1 MRCILFLLCSLGP
14 LLPARAAVLIH
25 EYALRG
31 SLDDN
36 LGGPALTSLGGDI
49 TALGY
54 IFAANQGL
62 SLRSALPTPTNYSL
76 EFSFKLDSTVGATK
90 LVDFHNRADDTGLYQ
105 TNGRL
110 NYFPNATSSV
120 VDFAPGTDV
129 HVVLTRDSATDIVT
143 GYVNG
148 QQRFSFVDTALDA
161 THPNDRLYFFADDRF
176 QGGASDASGGT
187 INYLRMFNGALTASE
202 VNALFLA
209 SPPLAVPEA
218 PVAALLSIGLA
229 VTLMKLGRRR

>member
-1 MRCILFLLCSLGP
+1 MRCIVFLLCSLGP

-62 SLRSALPTPTNYSL
+62 NLRSALPTPADYSL
-76 EFSFKLDSTVGATK
+76 EFSFKLDSTIGATK
-90 LVDFHNRADDTGLYQ
+90 LVDFHNRADSTGLYQ
-105 TNGRL
+105 TDGRL
-110 NYFPNATSSV
+110 NYFPNAKSSV
-120 VDFAPGTDV
+120 ADFSPGMDV
-129 HVVLTRDSATDIVT
+129 HVVLTRDGATDIVT

-148 QQRFSFVDTALDA
+148 QQRFSFNDAALDA
-161 THPNDRLYFFADDRF
+161 THPNDSLYFFADDRF
-176 QGGASDASGGT
+176 QGGTSDASGGT
-187 INYLRMFNGALTASE
+187 VNYLRMFNGALSASE
-202 VNALFLA
+202 VNALFLSA
-209 SPPLAVPEA
+209 PPLAVPEA
-218 PVAALLSIGLA
+218 PVAVLLSLGLA
-229 VTLMKLGRRR
+229 VILARFSRKR

>member
-1 MRCILFLLCSLGP
+1 MRSIIFLLCSLGS
-14 LLPARAAVLIH
+14 LLPARGAVLIH

-31 SLDDN
+31 SLNDS

-62 SLRSALPTPTNYSL
+62 SLRSALPTPANYSL
-76 EFSFKLDSTVGATK
+76 EFSFKLDSTAGATK
-90 LVDFHNRADDTGLYQ
+90 LIDFHNRADDTGLYQ
-105 TNGRL
+105 TDGRL
-110 NYFPNATSSV
+110 NYFPNATAGT

-129 HVVLTRDSATDIVT
+129 HVVLTRDGATDVVT

-148 QQRFSFVDTALDA
+148 KQSFSFVDTALDA

-176 QGGASDASGGT
+176 KGGASDASGGT
-187 INYLRMFNGALTASE
+187 VNYLRMFNGALTASE

-209 SPPLAVPEA
+209 GPPMAVPEA
-218 PVAALLSIGLA
+218 PVAVLLSLGLV
-229 VTLMKLGRRR
+229 VTLATVRRRR